1 MAVLTII
8 TLKVKSF
15 YIEMHEQ
22 HLQKGMFVKVENF
35 GVESKSK
42 RGFEIGDMHVV
53 ITIESTIIVSL
64 IPAFQFKLIPM
75 FFHMDFIK
83 KLKNSIS
90 SWRSTTIAIIIIGVR
105 GVGDSKGEQQL
116 LIIKGEGEFDQD
128 IFAFGNNFR
137 T

>member
-1 MAVLTII
+1 
-8 TLKVKSF
+8 
-15 YIEMHEQ
+15 
-22 HLQKGMFVKVENF
+22 
-35 GVESKSK
+35 
-42 RGFEIGDMHVV
+42 
-53 ITIESTIIVSL
+53 
-64 IPAFQFKLIPM
+64 M